1 MELKPLIPTA
11 EVCMF
16 LYELLKQRPPEANI
30 SHRNMPSYDDH
41 CRFVH
46 NYPYSAWYM
55 LTHNAELIGS
65 VYLTTSDEIGVA
77 LIPSAQGKGYAKEA
91 IEVLMAKHPRKRY
104 LANVAPGNE
113 ASHKLF
119 GKMGKVIQHTYAL
132 ESVSWR

>member
-1 MELKPLIPTA
+1 MELKILSPTA
-11 EVCMF
+11 DVCAF
-16 LYELLKQRPPEANI
+16 LYGMLRDRPPEANI

-41 CRFVH
+41 CRFVQNH
-46 NYPYSAWYM
+46 PYSAWYM

-65 VYLTTSDEIGVA
+65 IYLTTSDEIGVS
-77 LIPSAQGKGYAKEA
+77 LIPSFQGKGYAKEA

-119 GKMGKVIQHTYAL
+119 SKMGKVIQHTYEIL
-132 ESVSWR
+132 P